1 MQQCT
6 AAVPPPACSTAALQ
20 GDTQGAGGQGALGL
34 VRTGVMQ
41 DTETPPPPCPAPA
54 HPGLLINIIPVI
66 ALLRPARPARPS
78 WRKLAGWAEQVWWP
92 TVEG

>member
-1 MQQCT
+1 MIFQE
-6 AAVPPPACSTAALQ
+6 PHYLEPSLSRPAWL
-20 GDTQGAGGQGALGL
+20 GGGGGHQLGPEL
-34 VRTGVMQ
+34 FPHFPAPG
-41 DTETPPPPCPAPA
+41 PAPA